1 MRSMGQEGTLKM
13 TRELLNLDRNHSK
26 QVKESKIII
35 KKCKHHKVGSVPR
48 KNNPA
53 LRSAGGSPK
62 KGVPHTPLPPTPT
75 WEKWIFCLAPG
86 KPLFPRILFLQHDS
100 CISHWTQFL
109 RASSLAPGDPARG
122 KQSSWGGTRGAH
134 SLPGNRDFCFSFLRL
149 L

>member
-1 MRSMGQEGTLKM
+1 MEAPWEWKKNWYNKVIQ
-13 TRELLNLDRNHSK
+13 TRGPATFALSPLMS
-26 QVKESKIII
+26 
-35 KKCKHHKVGSVPR
+35 GSVPR

-149 L
+149 LWQSTTNWEA